1 MNSTRQLL
9 EQIGDVMRRQSTLH
23 DLHRLRG
30 EKPAGVAVA
39 APITIREA
47 LDAIRKEIVSGQ
59 LSDVEMVMLLNEI
72 EVIVAYTLAEH
83 RRRRDEAVDSLSH
96 ERLNA

>member
-1 MNSTRQLL
+1 MTPTRQLL
-9 EQIGDVMRRQSTLH
+9 EQIGDALRKNRVPF
-23 DLHRLRG
+23 DPHRIRN
-30 EKPAGVAVA
+30 EKPGVAVA
-39 APITIREA
+39 APITVREA

-72 EVIVAYTLAEH
+72 EVIVAYILAEH
-83 RRRRDEAVDSLSH
+83 RRRRDEAVDILSH